1 MRIPSAVCA
10 LATMTLLCG
19 PAWGG
24 PAHSSTDP
32 AVPDTLNIEFH
43 WLDRDP
49 TPEERAVM
57 ERAGKSWSR
66 RIRAYPGA
74 DLPSFHGP
82 VTLTQSGYYLRDGHR
97 IQLTRYIE
105 IGRDVRFDH
114 IDGLLILIDDEWTR
128 DVSTGQPHGWTL
140 DPETGAFRPW
150 IGVVR
155 LAQGAI
161 GDLRTATH
169 EIGHIL
175 GLGTAP
181 TYHRLVRAQGPGRA
195 PSFVGAYA
203 PAVHG
208 GPVPLEHGHTA
219 PCPSVMRYRNCAGEV
234 PSELDFAFL
243 QDLGYEILDA
253 STTAEPEHFTYGA
266 RGESSERLTREPAS
280 TTSGIAPVR
289 HGRRQRALGGL
300 DHRRRYEHLPA
311 DYRTCPPHHPP
322 R

>member
-1 MRIPSAVCA
+1 MRIPSTVCA

-32 AVPDTLNIEFH
+32 ADTLNIEFH

-66 RIRAYPGA
+66 RIRAYPDA
-74 DLPSFHGP
+74 DRPSLRGP
-82 VTLTQSGYYLRDGHR
+82 LTLTQAGYYLRDGHR

-105 IGRDVRFDH
+105 IGRDVRFDR

-150 IGVVR
+150 LGVIR

-181 TYHRLVRAQGPGRA
+181 TYHRLVRAQGPGRE
-195 PSFVGAYA
+195 PSIVGAHA
-203 PAVHG
+203 AAAHG
-208 GPVPLEHGHTA
+208 GSVRIEDGHPA
-219 PCPSVMRYRNCAGEV
+219 PCPSVMTYRECAGRT
-234 PSELDFAFL
+234 PSQLDFAML
-243 QDLGYEILDA
+243 QDLGYEILDSGTA
-253 STTAEPEHFTYGA
+253 AEPDCSTTRTNA
-266 RGESSERLTREPAS
+266 
-280 TTSGIAPVR
+280 TTSVR
-289 HGRRQRALGGL
+289 PQLSPGLRQ
-300 DHRRRYEHLPA
+300 
-311 DYRTCPPHHPP
+311 
-322 R
+322 